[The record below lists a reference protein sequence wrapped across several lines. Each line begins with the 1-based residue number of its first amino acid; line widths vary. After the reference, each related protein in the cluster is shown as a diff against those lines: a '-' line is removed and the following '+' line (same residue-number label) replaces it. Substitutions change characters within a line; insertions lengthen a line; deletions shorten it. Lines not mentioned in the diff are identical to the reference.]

1 MELQKEYAALQ
12 GLDAEVLAVSTD
24 QLQGASRVLD
34 DLGIRFPVLYDPSA
48 NVPKQYGVF
57 NHFGDG
63 LATSSTF
70 IVDKEGVVRYRYV
83 GRDIADHPKA
93 ATVLRQLRGV

>member
-34 DLGIRFPVLYDPSA
+34 ELGDTLP
-48 NVPKQYGVF
+48 
-57 NHFGDG
+57 
-63 LATSSTF
+63 
-70 IVDKEGVVRYRYV
+70 GVV
-83 GRDIADHPKA
+83 
-93 ATVLRQLRGV
+93 